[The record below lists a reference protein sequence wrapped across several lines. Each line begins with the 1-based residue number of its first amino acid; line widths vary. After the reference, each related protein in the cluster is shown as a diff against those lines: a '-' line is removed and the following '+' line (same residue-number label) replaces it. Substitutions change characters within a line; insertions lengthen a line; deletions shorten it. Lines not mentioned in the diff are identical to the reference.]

1 MNVVYGLLKYV
12 FDGALLLF
20 LLYVVL
26 LIRKR
31 VD

>member
-1 MNVVYGLLKYV
+1 MNVLFGLLKYV
-12 FDGALLLF
+12 FDAAVGLF
-20 LLYVVL
+20 VVYVVL